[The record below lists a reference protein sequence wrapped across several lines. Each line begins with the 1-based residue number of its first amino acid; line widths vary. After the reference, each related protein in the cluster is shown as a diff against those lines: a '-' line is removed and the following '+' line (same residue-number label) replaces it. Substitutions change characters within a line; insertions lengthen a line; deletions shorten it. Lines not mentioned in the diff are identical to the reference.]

1 MDSQGIWLC
10 AFQSCWRS
18 AVCALLKETH
28 WFFLTPAYTL
38 HVCASMQ
45 QFDLNIVIGNIVLWP
60 LLLVDCSGGDHALFF
75 RGELLHAL
83 MGFFKGQV
91 SLQFDDNDIKVLW
104 LQLLFC
110 LLDIQMCHDVFHIF
124 YRLRSRFRLIFWV
137 LILILNIFRHQLGQS
152 LVV

>member
-38 HVCASMQ
+38 HVCASAQFLLVYALMQ

-60 LLLVDCSGGDHALFF
+60 LLLVDCSGGDHALSF

-83 MGFFKGQV
+83 MDFF
-91 SLQFDDNDIKVLW
+91 
-104 LQLLFC
+104 
-110 LLDIQMCHDVFHIF
+110 
-124 YRLRSRFRLIFWV
+124 
-137 LILILNIFRHQLGQS
+137 
-152 LVV
+152 